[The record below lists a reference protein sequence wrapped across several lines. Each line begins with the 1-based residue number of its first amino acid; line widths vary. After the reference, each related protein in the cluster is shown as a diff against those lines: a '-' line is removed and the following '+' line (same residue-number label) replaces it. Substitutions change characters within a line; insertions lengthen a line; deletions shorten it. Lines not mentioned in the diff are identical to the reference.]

1 MQKFNLK
8 YSLIVNL
15 LLSSFSL
22 SILNFSYTYSSS
34 RYTPTRDNDFN
45 NFVPDT
51 ISDLSQ
57 FGIFYLCGLAIS
69 FKYNSGE
76 APILSTSI
84 GLLTGA
90 ICGILGR
97 SANLELEERDSALRI
112 PQALTVITGTMVGSM
127 TIDRL
132 MGKAEQP
139 LKSTAPAKP
148 KRV

>member
-22 SILNFSYTYSSS
+22 SILNFSYTYS
-34 RYTPTRDNDFN
+34 YTPTRDSDFN

-51 ISDLSQ
+51 VSDLSH
-57 FGIFYLCGLAIS
+57 FGIFYLSGLAIS

-76 APILSTSI
+76 APILSTSV
-84 GLLTGA
+84 GLLTGV

-97 SANLELEERDSALRI
+97 SANLELEARNSALRI
-112 PQALTVITGTMVGSM
+112 PQVLTVITGTVAGSM
-127 TIDRL
+127 AVDRL
-132 MGKAEQP
+132 MSKAEQQ
-139 LKSTAPAKP
+139 STGTASTKP
-148 KRV
+148 KRI